1 MKSVV
6 RNGIE
11 FLVVDDT
18 KNKNFWD
25 LDSWES
31 DNYQIIKDKCINH
44 TTFVNAGG
52 WIGPFTIFSSKIFKD
67 VYSLEPD
74 TVAYDELK
82 RNVELN
88 NCDNVKIFNKAF
100 YDENKTIEIGSNYS
114 ELGGSGT
121 SIFQE
126 KNSIPVE
133 TVTIRDFFKLESIN
147 EKTLLML
154 DVEGSEYLL
163 FKDFDFF
170 EEFKPT
176 ILLSL
181 HLTFLNDE
189 NYNILISSLEKL
201 QSIYDFNIEEI
212 KRNREYLQYNSTF
225 KEINILME
233 VKK

>member
-1 MKSVV
+1 MKSIV
-6 RNGIE
+6 RNGVK

-25 LDSWES
+25 IDNWES
-31 DNYQIIKDKCINH
+31 DNYQIIKEKCINH

-52 WIGPFTIFSSKIFKD
+52 WIGPFTIFSSKIYKN

-74 TVAYDELK
+74 IVAYEELK

-100 YDENKTIEIGSNYS
+100 YDENKIIEIGSNYS

-121 SIFQE
+121 SVFQE
-126 KNSIPVE
+126 KNSISVE
-133 TVTIRDFFKLESIN
+133 TITIKNFFKTELIN

-163 FKDFDFF
+163 FKDLDFF

-189 NYNILISSLEKL
+189 NYNTLITSLEKL
-201 QSIYDFNIEEI
+201 LTIYDFNIDEVI
-212 KRNREYLQYNSTF
+212 KHREYLQYNSTF
-225 KEINILME
+225 REINILME

>member
-133 TVTIRDFFKLESIN
+133 TVTIRDFFKLELIN

-233 VKK
+233 VKQ